1 MYNSKSKHIRCK
13 HNNIRQVLSTRVISL
28 DYVKSKD
35 NIVDSLTKGL
45 NIELVEKSSRGMGIK
60 PIKE

>member
-1 MYNSKSKHIRCK
+1 MYNGKSRYIHRR
-13 HNNIRQVLSTRVISL
+13 HNTIGQLLSNGVISL
-28 DYVKSKD
+28 DYVKSKE

-45 NIELVEKSSRGMGIK
+45 YRELVEKSFKIMRLK